1 MSPPDILIP
10 AWYVVHTKS
19 RFENVVYEGLCK
31 KKLETF
37 LPKIRVPSKR
47 RDRKLMI
54 DTPLFPGYIFVRTD
68 LNPTEHLE
76 IVKTVGAV
84 RLIGNV
90 SGPVPVSDDAIDS
103 LKIMVS
109 TENPIT
115 TGSGF
120 QKGDRVL
127 VINGPLIGVTGTFSH
142 YRGKDRVIVEVEALG
157 QFAAV
162 EVDLQDVEKLPPIA
176 S

>member
-1 MSPPDILIP
+1 MSPPDILAP

-19 RFENVVYEGLCK
+19 RFENVVFDGLSK
-31 KKLETF
+31 KALETF
-37 LPKIRVPSKR
+37 LPKIRIPSKR

-54 DTPLFPGYIFVRTD
+54 DAPLFPGYLFVRTD
-68 LNPTEHLE
+68 LNPSEHLE

-90 SGPVPVSDDAIDS
+90 SGPVPVSDAAIES
-103 LKIMVS
+103 LKIMVA

-120 QKGDRVL
+120 QKGDRVM
-127 VINGPLIGVTGTFSH
+127 VINGPLAGVTGTFSH
-142 YRGKDRVIVEVEALG
+142 YRGSDRVIVEVEALG

-162 EVDLQDVEKLPPIA
+162 EVDLDDVEKLPPIA

>member
-1 MSPPDILIP
+1 MSPPDILVP

-19 RFENVVYEGLCK
+19 RFENVVFEGLSK
-31 KKLETF
+31 KSLDTF
-37 LPKIRVPSKR
+37 LPKIRVQSKR
-47 RDRKLMI
+47 RDRRVML
-54 DTPLFPGYIFVRTD
+54 DAPLFPGYIFVRTD
-68 LNPTEHLE
+68 LNPVEHLE

-84 RLIGNV
+84 KLIGNA
-90 SGPVPVSDDAIDS
+90 SGPVPVSDSAIAS
-103 LKIMVS
+103 LKIMVD

-120 QKGDRVL
+120 QKGDRVM
-127 VINGPLIGVTGTFSH
+127 VINGPLAGVTGTFSH
-142 YRGKDRVIVEVEALG
+142 YRGQDRVIVEVVALG

-162 EVDLQDVEKLPPIA
+162 EVDLADVEKLPPIA